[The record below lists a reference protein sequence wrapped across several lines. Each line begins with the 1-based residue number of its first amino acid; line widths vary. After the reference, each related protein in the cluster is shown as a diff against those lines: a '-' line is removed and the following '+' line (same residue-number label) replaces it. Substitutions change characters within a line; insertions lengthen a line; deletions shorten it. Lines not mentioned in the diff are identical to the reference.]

1 MNENLFI
8 QLESIL
14 KSVSYIKLL
23 FIFFVVG
30 GIFSVGFVLIKDL
43 LNIFNFWDSIKEA
56 LNKPLL
62 LLFWTW
68 FWSRNERF
76 WASFFYLVCFA
87 VGSHQKEIG
96 IKQLCYWF

>member
-43 LNIFNFWDSIKEA
+43 LNIF
-56 LNKPLL
+56 
-62 LLFWTW
+62 
-68 FWSRNERF
+68 
-76 WASFFYLVCFA
+76 
-87 VGSHQKEIG
+87 
-96 IKQLCYWF
+96 